1 MTATSIAP
9 TPAAGHALRP
19 APLVDVIIPAHN
31 AGKFL
36 AAAIDSAL
44 AQQGVPLRVIVVDD
58 GSTDDT
64 ATIARSYGDSVLVVS
79 QANRGL
85 AAARNRGI
93 AESTAPYLAPLDAD
107 DVWRSGKLAR
117 QVALLEAHPEAGL
130 AFSDMIV
137 FSGDFH
143 VEEDGYLRAT
153 PEYADLERVALGDG
167 AYRLPAEAGQ
177 AVMRYN
183 FICPSASLLRRN
195 ALVGV
200 GGFDEAFRV
209 CEDIECWMRLLRT
222 WPVVAIEERLVWYRR
237 WSGSLSKES
246 ERMILGRLQIGEKVL
261 ARPELY
267 PAGAVS
273 YFQAERAVSLQ
284 RLGRLALERDDLRRA
299 RQHLLASLRTRLR
312 MGCVLLLA
320 STLAGLRAYKSLLR
334 LKRALRLRI
343 STRVR

>member
-44 AQQGVPLRVIVVDD
+44 AQRGVPLRVIVVDD

-143 VEEDGYLRAT
+143 VEEDGYLRVT

-183 FICPSASLLRRN
+183 FICPSASLLRRK

-222 WPVVAIEERLVWYRR
+222 WPAVAIEERLVWYRR

-299 RQHLLASLRTRLR
+299 RQHLLASLRIRLR
-312 MGCVLLLA
+312 MGSVLLLA

-334 LKRALRLRI
+334 LKRTLRLRI